1 MKNKIIEIQK
11 AAEVLELARA
21 AHESAITNL
30 ENIRR
35 LRGQDGYAVTVGGIR
50 VDVAVNAGRE
60 GGWAAKLIRGRDMI
74 HLGALKALQGLVDE
88 KAADVDR
95 NEKRIK
101 ELVGELSYV
110 SS

>member
-60 GGWAAKLIRGRDMI
+60 GGWAAKLIRGREMI
-74 HLGALKALQGLVDE
+74 HLGALKALQALIDERADIVRSNEASLKSLVE
-88 KAADVDR
+88 ELTNDR
-95 NEKRIK
+95 P
-101 ELVGELSYV
+101 
-110 SS
+110 